1 MPYLL
6 FIVVMA
12 FIALHYPRLMD
23 AIVYLAIAPFLG
35 LVTGGFFWGL
45 FGLFFPGIV
54 SFAGFG
60 TFVAMGTILVVV
72 GLLTIRTS

>member
-1 MPYLL
+1 MPYIL
-6 FIVVMA
+6 FIVVMG
-12 FIALHYPRLMD
+12 FIALNYPRLMD

-60 TFVAMGTILVVV
+60 TFVALGTILVVV
-72 GLLTIRTS
+72 GLLTIRNS